1 MAQIQARIVG
11 VELYFEHLQAARD
24 FYAETV
30 GLEVSNEE
38 LGRHA
43 QFSSASGFVC
53 LEKKGVEAYP
63 SRDQA
68 VLFFEVPDLRSAIQ
82 AIGETRFVQREEDG
96 AVMHDPEGHNVLLLQ
111 RRGA

>member
-38 LGRHA
+38 LGHHA

-63 SRDQA
+63 SRDKPYCSSKCRTCDPRFRPSA
-68 VLFFEVPDLRSAIQ
+68 KRVLF
-82 AIGETRFVQREEDG
+82 
-96 AVMHDPEGHNVLLLQ
+96 NV
-111 RRGA
+111 RRTGP